1 MHPARSPGNV
11 RSVSDPAFPSGQWIG
26 FYTYANQTKRYLVDL
41 ILEFRD
47 GMISGEGAD
56 GIGFL
61 GIDGRYYSKEA
72 ECSRIKTYFGE
83 MNVEDLKCNKCN
95 CGRSVSHVMLRG
107 FFTFRSRAR
116 FGCGLN
122 FLEGGRARAPDERG
136 DDTTVPWKIPDAEI
150 SDGKSRGCP
159 MPIVEE

>member
-83 MNVEDLKCNKCN
+83 MNVEDLKCNKCQ
-95 CGRSVSHVMLRG
+95 LRPVCQ
-107 FFTFRSRAR
+107 SRHAAGILHLPVEGAIWMR
-116 FGCGLN
+116 LK
-122 FLEGGRARAPDERG
+122 FL
-136 DDTTVPWKIPDAEI
+136 
-150 SDGKSRGCP
+150 
-159 MPIVEE
+159 